1 MNGSRTPPGDRRF
14 DAGRLARAIGA
25 IIAAGGS
32 TDAEARHVAAS
43 LVESNLQGHDSH
55 GIGMVPRYVAA
66 VLAGGLVANR
76 QPRITADLG
85 ALLAVDGQRGYG
97 QVIGDAAMRLAI
109 ARARE
114 LGSCVLAL
122 ANTHHLGRIGQFAQ
136 LAVAEG
142 LVSLHF
148 VNVLSQPKVAA
159 WGGTDARFGT
169 NPCCIGI
176 PLPGEPPLILDFA
189 TSVVAQGKLRV
200 AHNKGEP
207 VTPGLVLDDD
217 GRPTTDPRYAVV
229 APFGAILPFGG
240 HKGYGL
246 ALACELLGGALTGGA
261 TEQGVAP
268 SGRAV
273 VNGMFAVVVDPA
285 RLGTGNA
292 FARDSA
298 AFLAW
303 LRDSRLA
310 AGVDRVRI
318 PGEPERESRARRMAE
333 GVPVDDATWREIV
346 AAAARVGV
354 PADAVEALA
363 GDAPEA
369 GNAPAPVK

>member
-1 MNGSRTPPGDRRF
+1 MNSPGAQADDRCF
-14 DAGRLARAIGA
+14 AAAGLVRAISA

-32 TDAEARHVAAS
+32 ADAEARHVAAS

-55 GIGMVPRYVAA
+55 GIGMVPRYIAA
-66 VLAGGLVANR
+66 VQAGGLVANR

-85 ALLAVDGQRGYG
+85 ALVAVDGQRGYG

-109 ARARE
+109 PRARA

-122 ANTHHLGRIGQFAQ
+122 SNAHHLGRIGQFAQ

-159 WGGTDARFGT
+159 FGGTDARFGT

-176 PLPGEPPLILDFA
+176 PLPDEPPLILDFA

-200 AHNKGEP
+200 AHNKGQA
-207 VTPGLVLDDD
+207 VSPGLLLDDA
-217 GRPTTDPRYAVV
+217 GQPTTDPRYAVV
-229 APFGAILPFGG
+229 APWGAILPFGG

-246 ALACELLGGALTGGA
+246 ALACELLGGALTGGG
-261 TEQGVAP
+261 TELGPPPA
-268 SGRAV
+268 GHAV
-273 VNGMFAVVVDPA
+273 VNGMFTVLVDPV
-285 RLGTGNA
+285 RLGTSGA
-292 FARDSA
+292 FARDSS

-303 LRDSRLA
+303 LRASPLA
-310 AGVDRVRI
+310 DGVDRVRI
-318 PGEPERESRARRMAE
+318 PGEPERESRARRLAE
-333 GVPVDDATWREIV
+333 GIPVDAATWRDIV
-346 AAAARVGV
+346 AAGSRVGV
-354 PADAVEALA
+354 AADTVEALTQA
-363 GDAPEA
+363 A
-369 GNAPAPVK
+369 

>member
-1 MNGSRTPPGDRRF
+1 MRRF
-14 DAGRLARAIGA
+14 DAGPLARAIGA

-32 TDAEARHVAAS
+32 TNAEAAHVATA

-55 GIGMVPRYVAA
+55 GIGMVPRYVSA

-76 QPRITADLG
+76 QPRITLDAG
-85 ALLAVDGQRGYG
+85 ALLVVDGERGYG

-109 ARARE
+109 PRARA

-122 ANTHHLGRIGQFAQ
+122 SNAHHLGRIGQFAQ

-189 TSVVAQGKLRV
+189 TSVVAQGKMRV
-200 AHNKGEP
+200 AHNKGEM
-207 VTPGLVLDDD
+207 VTPGLLLDDA
-217 GRPTTDPRYAVV
+217 GQPTTDPRYAVV
-229 APFGAILPFGG
+229 APYGAILPFGG

-246 ALACELLGGALTGGA
+246 ALACELLGGALTGSG
-261 TEQGVAP
+261 TELGGVP
-268 SGRAV
+268 SGNAV
-273 VNGMFAVVVDPA
+273 VNGMFAVLVDPS
-285 RLGTGNA
+285 RLGTADA
-292 FARDSA
+292 FARDCA

-303 LRDSRLA
+303 LRASPLA
-310 AGVDRVRI
+310 AGVDHMRI

-333 GVPVDDATWREIV
+333 GVPVDVTTWREIV
-346 AAAARVGV
+346 AAATRVGV
-354 PADAVEALA
+354 PPETVEALA
-363 GDAPEA
+363 LGA
-369 GNAPAPVK
+369 GTADGPAPPVK

>member
-1 MNGSRTPPGDRRF
+1 VNGSPAPSGDRRF
-14 DAGRLARAIGA
+14 DAGDLVRAIGA

-32 TDAEARHVAAS
+32 TDAEAEHVAAS

-66 VLAGGLVANR
+66 ILAGGLVANR
-76 QPRITADLG
+76 QPRITVDLG
-85 ALLAVDGQRGYG
+85 ALIAVDGQRGYG

-109 ARARE
+109 SRARA

-122 ANTHHLGRIGQFAQ
+122 SNAHHLGRIGQFAQ

-159 WGGTDARFGT
+159 FGGTDARFGT

-176 PLPGEPPLILDFA
+176 PLPAAPPLILDFA
-189 TSVVAQGKLRV
+189 TSVVAQGKMRV
-200 AHNKGEP
+200 AHNKGET
-207 VTPGLVLDDD
+207 VTPGLLLDDA
-217 GRPTTDPRYAVV
+217 GQPTTDPRYAVV

-240 HKGYGL
+240 YKGYGL
-246 ALACELLGGALTGGA
+246 ALACELLGGALTGGG
-261 TEQGVAP
+261 TELGPAP
-268 SGRAV
+268 SGEAV
-273 VNGMFAVVVDPA
+273 INGMFTVLVDPG
-285 RLGTGNA
+285 RLGTADA

-298 AFLAW
+298 AFLEW
-303 LRDSRLA
+303 LRASPLA
-310 AGVDRVRI
+310 ADVDRVRI
-318 PGEPERESRARRMAE
+318 PGEPERESRARRMVE
-333 GVPVDDATWREIV
+333 GVPVDTATWREIV

-354 PADAVEALA
+354 APETVEALA
-363 GDAPEA
+363 RDS
-369 GNAPAPVK
+369 